1 MNWAVII
8 WLGLMLVFLIVEA
21 LCPFH
26 LVSIWFAVGALL
38 ALFIALLGGAIW
50 LQVSVFLV
58 ASCALLASLWPLVR
72 KVLNPHH
79 TATNIDSVIGSQ
91 GLVTQ
96 EIDNLSAQGQV
107 KLGAM
112 YWTARSSSGGPIAA
126 GEKIR
131 VDAIEGVKV
140 FVSPVHETAN
150 V

>member
-8 WLGLMLVFLIVEA
+8 WLGLLLVFLIVEA

-38 ALFIALLGGAIW
+38 ALLISLTGAAVW
-50 LQVSVFLV
+50 LQVAVFLV
-58 ASCALLASLWPLVR
+58 VSCALLASLWPLVR

-112 YWTARSSSGGPIAA
+112 YWTARSSSGEPIAA

-140 FVSPVHETAN
+140 LVSPVRETAN